1 MQGENVKVK
10 DMLMYEE
17 NRKRYVFLQI
27 WHNKK
32 AHYSKLQVEEAVML
46 YGHCPVVSTVREH
59 GVIESMSIIRQD
71 DRVIRGLL

>member
-1 MQGENVKVK
+1 MQRENVKVK

-17 NRKRYVFLQI
+17 NPKRYVFLQI

-46 YGHCPVVSTVREH
+46 YGHCPIVSMVREL
-59 GVIESMSIIRQD
+59 GVIEQLSIRGNEE
-71 DRVIRGLL
+71 RVIKGLI

>member
-17 NRKRYVFLQI
+17 NQKRYVFLQI

-46 YGHCPVVSTVREH
+46 YGHCPIVSMVRER
-59 GVIESMSIIRQD
+59 GIIESMSITRQD
-71 DRVIRGLL
+71 ERVITSLI